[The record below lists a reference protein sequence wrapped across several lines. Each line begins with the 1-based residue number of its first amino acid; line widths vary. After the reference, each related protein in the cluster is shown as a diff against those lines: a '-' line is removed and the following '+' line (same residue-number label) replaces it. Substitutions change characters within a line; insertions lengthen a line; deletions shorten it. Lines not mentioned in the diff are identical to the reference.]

1 MDSSIQIIIICCN
14 EERRKFQKKQ
24 MEDLN
29 LPYVFFDA
37 YTPKTV
43 GDYITEKHKEHPEK
57 DTVICCNR
65 SHIDAI
71 DLFVKKYQSKEYCII
86 MEDDVVVINTFL
98 DEVQKIITLWG
109 SLAAPNPIDLISLGY
124 LPPGTKYKDC
134 QSDGVLHWGT
144 EDAIWG
150 TQCYMINRK
159 CAKDMAE
166 TLVHKN
172 TTDLYNVLKNKKM
185 YANKVLRLQSDVIIT
200 GYWKQGFI
208 WPLIATEKNEFNSL
222 IFPEYKLKRYERSPY
237 NQECISRNA
246 EFYKPI
252 HLANSIPQPY
262 VINLQHRKDRWLET
276 QEEFKKL
283 DLIPRRIEAVYVK
296 DKGFKGCLASH
307 ILALKEGQK
316 TNLPV
321 WISEDDIAFIV
332 PKSKLFYLIDEFL
345 KSDGEILCIAN
356 NTLSVSHHDK
366 LFYVALE
373 TQTTASYIIK
383 PSFIPILLQ
392 LWEEVYECEEKGTV
406 HFSYH
411 LFKRTGGKGIENF
424 NCLDVCWKILQHY
437 YKFLVPIQVYA
448 IQRKSYSDITQSVQD
463 YYSQINNT
471 K

>member
-1 MDSSIQIIIICCN
+1 MDSLQIIIICCN
-14 EERRKFQKKQ
+14 EERRRFQQKQ
-24 MEDLN
+24 MEDLD

-37 YTPKTV
+37 YTPNTM
-43 GDYITEKHKEHPEK
+43 GEYITEKYVENPEA
-57 DTVICCNR
+57 DTMICATR
-65 SHIDAI
+65 SHIEAI
-71 DLFVKKYQSKEYCII
+71 DYFCKQYPDKQYGIFF
-86 MEDDVVVINTFL
+86 EDDVIIAHDFL
-98 DEVQKIITLWG
+98 SKVEKTISAWK
-109 SLAAPNPIDLISLGY
+109 PYKNEIDYISLGFL
-124 LPPGTKYKDC
+124 LPDIKTKCKNT
-134 QSDGVLHWGT
+134 SEHLNWNLEEALWGQ
-144 EDAIWG
+144 
-150 TQCYMINRK
+150 QCYIVGRDV
-159 CAKDMAE
+159 CLEIAKL
-166 TLVHKN
+166 LVQKN
-172 TTDLYNVLKNKKM
+172 TADLYSVFRERRKKVVRKLG
-185 YANKVLRLQSDVIIT
+185 YAYKKVRLQPDTIIPNLFR
-200 GYWKQGFI
+200 QGFI
-208 WPLIATEKNEFNSL
+208 WPPIAIEYEGFNS
-222 IFPEYKLKRYERSPY
+222 
-237 NQECISRNA
+237 CISS
-246 EFYKPI
+246 FYSNQLRHKVIDFNLNDFYNPNKP
-252 HLANSIPQPY
+252 LLLTPY
-262 VINLQHRKDRWLET
+262 VINLAYRKDRWLET

-356 NTLSVSHHDK
+356 NTRLVSNHDK
-366 LFYVALE
+366 IFNVALE

-392 LWEEVYECEEKGTV
+392 LWEEVYECVEKGTL

-411 LFKRTGGKGIENF
+411 LFNRTGGTGIENF

-463 YYSQINNT
+463 YYSQISNT

>member
-1 MDSSIQIIIICCN
+1 MDL
-14 EERRKFQKKQ
+14 
-24 MEDLN
+24 LN
-29 LPYVFFDA
+29 
-37 YTPKTV
+37 
-43 GDYITEKHKEHPEK
+43 
-57 DTVICCNR
+57 
-65 SHIDAI
+65 
-71 DLFVKKYQSKEYCII
+71 
-86 MEDDVVVINTFL
+86 
-98 DEVQKIITLWG
+98 
-109 SLAAPNPIDLISLGY
+109 
-124 LPPGTKYKDC
+124 
-134 QSDGVLHWGT
+134 
-144 EDAIWG
+144 
-150 TQCYMINRK
+150 
-159 CAKDMAE
+159 
-166 TLVHKN
+166 
-172 TTDLYNVLKNKKM
+172 
-185 YANKVLRLQSDVIIT
+185 
-200 GYWKQGFI
+200 
-208 WPLIATEKNEFNSL
+208 
-222 IFPEYKLKRYERSPY
+222 KLSP
-237 NQECISRNA
+237 
-246 EFYKPI
+246 
-252 HLANSIPQPY
+252 PY
-262 VINLQHRKDRWLET
+262 VINLDHRIDRWLET

-356 NTLSVSHHDK
+356 NTPSVTHHDK

-383 PSFIPILLQ
+383 QSFIPILLQ

-463 YYSQINNT
+463 YYSQISNT